1 MRGGVQRINLS
12 PQCGFGAAVHEI
24 GHALGLGHEQMRS
37 DRDTHVT
44 VRPANV
50 EAGMMHN
57 FDIKPF
63 EYTDVG
69 PYCYESIMHYRSN
82 AFGLKQADG
91 KRLLTIVPIQPDK
104 QVGQRKG
111 LADCDIETVQK
122 NIRMNSPNG
131 SGQ

>member
-1 MRGGVQRINLS
+1 
-12 PQCGFGAAVHEI
+12 
-24 GHALGLGHEQMRS
+24 
-37 DRDTHVT
+37 
-44 VRPANV
+44 
-50 EAGMMHN
+50 MMHN

-63 EYTDVG
+63 ECTDVG

-91 KRLLTIVPIQPDK
+91 KRLLTIVPINPISRLDN
-104 QVGQRKG
+104 GKG
-111 LADCDIETVQK
+111 LPTATSRLCRK